1 MNEYNEIFSLKNKT
15 VLITGGASGLG
26 FAMAKCCSLS
36 GARVVI
42 VGSRSENALEKA
54 CREIGEN
61 VFFERFDITN
71 CKNTETFISHLL
83 SRFET
88 VDILINNAGIHSKKP
103 FEQISEEE
111 LERVLKVHLIGAFAL
126 TKALVPHFKAKGNGN
141 VIFVSSMAAFLEMT
155 QVAAY
160 ASAKAA
166 VLGLMRSL
174 SGELSE
180 SGIRVNAV
188 VPGFIDT
195 PMFRKATDAD
205 PARKEKIIEH
215 TPMKKFGTS
224 QDVGWA
230 CVYLASAA
238 SSFVTGVSLPIDGG
252 CRDGF

>member
-1 MNEYNEIFSLKNKT
+1 MGEYNAAFSLENKT
-15 VLITGGASGLG
+15 ALITGGASGLG
-26 FAMAKCCSLS
+26 LAMARCCSLA

-42 VGSRSENALEKA
+42 VGTRSEEALAEA
-54 CREIGEN
+54 CKEIGEN
-61 VFFERFDITN
+61 VFFERFDV
-71 CKNTETFISHLL
+71 TETKKTGAFVKDLL
-83 SRFET
+83 SQYGSI
-88 VDILINNAGIHSKKP
+88 DILINNAGIHSKKP
-103 FEQISEEE
+103 FEQITEEE
-111 LERVLKVHLIGAFAL
+111 LEQVLKVHLVGAFAL
-126 TKALVPHFKAKGNGN
+126 TKALIPHFKDRGKGN

-195 PMFRKATDAD
+195 PMFRKATDSD
-205 PARKEKIIEH
+205 PDRRKRIIEH
-215 TPMKKFGTS
+215 TPMRRFGTS

-230 CVYLASAA
+230 CVYLASDAA
-238 SSFVTGVSLPIDGG
+238 SFVTGVSLPIDGG